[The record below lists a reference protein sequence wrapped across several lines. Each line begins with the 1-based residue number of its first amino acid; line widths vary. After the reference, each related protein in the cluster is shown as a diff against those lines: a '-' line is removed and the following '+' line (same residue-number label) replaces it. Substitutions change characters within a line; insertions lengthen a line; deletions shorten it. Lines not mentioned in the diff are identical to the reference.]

1 MKKKPAAPKDAP
13 PLVVTP
19 EERYHM
25 INDAAYF
32 RALKHHEETGAPEDE
47 AGSWSEVESEIDG
60 VLKKHHAGG

>member
-1 MKKKPAAPKDAP
+1 MKKTTARKKAP

-32 RALKHHEETGAPEDE
+32 RALKHRQETGEPEDE
-47 AGSWSEVESEIDG
+47 AASWCEVESEIDG
-60 VLKKHHAGG
+60 VLKKHHATE